1 PAGPRPRPGG
11 RRARARTRR
20 SPRPASSAPRSLPA
34 VKGKL
39 GPQRLRPKPQG
50 RATAEPASLIRLVD
64 QDAERRGLEAV
75 AGIVLL
81 RIVGL
86 FIAVPPAD
94 IVVAH
99 GVLDDGE
106 HLVAF
111 VGVQGMARGETPA
124 ALDLLR
130 VAGGEALAGVVA
142 VEADDIGHL
151 LALDVDD
158 PQHLPL

>member
-1 PAGPRPRPGG
+1 MIWLAPGRFSITTGWPQTSARRPPSARENASVAPPGELGTTIFTG
-11 RRARARTRR
+11 REGKAWA
-20 SPRPASSAPRSLPA
+20 PA
-34 VKGKL
+34 V
-39 GPQRLRPKPQG
+39 
-50 RATAEPASLIRLVD
+50 ASPAH
-64 QDAERRGLEAV
+64 AV
-75 AGIVLL
+75 AP
-81 RIVGL
+81 IVGL

-111 VGVQGMARGETPA
+111 VGVQGMARGQGPA

-130 VAGGEALAGVVA
+130 VAGGKALAGVVA

-151 LALDVDD
+151 L
-158 PQHLPL
+158 